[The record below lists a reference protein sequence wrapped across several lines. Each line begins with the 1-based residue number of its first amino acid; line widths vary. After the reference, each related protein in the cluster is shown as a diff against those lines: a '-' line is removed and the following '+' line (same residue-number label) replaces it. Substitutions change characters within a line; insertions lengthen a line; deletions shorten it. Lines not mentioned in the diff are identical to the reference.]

1 MKEYLRKLVEA
12 LYPEAKVVADRF
24 HVIADSNKKHG

>member
-24 HVIADSNKKHG
+24 HVIADSNKKDG